1 MSDIDAALKA
11 RLMAEAEA
19 AIDTLLSTR
28 KAPAAASLADIE
40 QVVQKAEQQIGQ
52 ALTAE
57 LVREGAAQPPPWPT
71 CPQCGGKLKHK
82 GKRRRRVVCQTG
94 EVTLERSYYHCAACG
109 QGIFP
114 PG

>member
-1 MSDIDAALKA
+1 MSYQDTALKA

-19 AIDTLLSTR
+19 AIDTLLATR
-28 KAPAAASLADIE
+28 PAPAQASLADIE
-40 QVVQKAEQQIGQ
+40 QVVRRAGQHIEQ

-57 LVREGAAQPPPWPT
+57 LVAESATQPSPWPT
-71 CPQCGGKLKHK
+71 CPQCGGKLKNK

-94 EVTLERSYYHCAACG
+94 EIELERSYYHCAACG

>member
-1 MSDIDAALKA
+1 MSDIKAEFKA
-11 RLMAEAEA
+11 RLMAHAEA
-19 AIDTLLSTR
+19 AIDTLLATR
-28 KAPAAASLADIE
+28 KAPAQASLADIE
-40 QVVQKAEQQIGQ
+40 QVVRRAGQQIEQ

-57 LVREGAAQPPPWPT
+57 LVAESAAQPPPWPA
-71 CPQCGGKLKHK
+71 CPQCGGKMKHK

-94 EVTLERSYYHCAACG
+94 DIEVERSYYHCAACG

>member
-1 MSDIDAALKA
+1 MPKPDAELKA

-19 AIDTLLSTR
+19 AIDQLLAAR
-28 KAPAAASLADIE
+28 KAPAEASLADIE
-40 QVVQKAEQQIGQ
+40 QVVLAAGQQIEQ

-57 LVREGAAQPPPWPT
+57 LVTESAVEPAPWPS
-71 CPQCGGKLKHK
+71 CPQCGRKMKNK
-82 GKRRRRVVCQTG
+82 GQRRRRVVTETG
-94 EVTLERSYYHCAACG
+94 EIELERTYYHCAACG